1 MHARPLVAAVGGTA
15 ALLTLFAAGA
25 APSIASVEEKPELT
39 ESELADVDQA
49 GLELPGAR
57 SSSAT
62 TFEASGASLTDRI
75 TNLPSLLRAPGA
87 HVQHSA
93 AAAANMSGTHGAKT
107 HMSGTHGSVSQTT
120 EDGITIAGLTDEI
133 AMPDDG
139 LGIVGL
145 VYDEQSDVEFE
156 IRTKQDGEW
165 SRWTRLD
172 SDDTGQGDPG
182 TDPYHVAGAQ
192 GAQVRILG
200 DGWEPKGTRV
210 LLVDPERRD
219 SDAEA
224 VQDNVPVA
232 PQLPPEESES
242 GAGPDAGD
250 GAGTGGRADADS
262 GPGVLD
268 DGSAGTDARQMSYM
282 PGDATVAQPMAGSVK
297 KTDRPTIRSR
307 DDWGAD
313 ESIGS
318 TDPAIADDATA
329 AVVHHTA
336 GANDYDAEDVP
347 AILRG
352 IHTFHVEGQGWD
364 DVGYNMFADKYGRLW
379 EGRAGGLSKAVV
391 GAHAV
396 GYNTG
401 TFGISVL
408 GTFESKAPPQKTL
421 DAVSGAIAWK
431 LSLSGTSA
439 DAKTTVAGE
448 KMRTVIGHRDV
459 GTTSCPGDAFYSALG
474 DVRST
479 AVAMQEG
486 ERSVD
491 AQSEEDEKK
500 SDGESKDKQDED
512 EKSTKKSEDE
522 KSGDEGADDGLG
534 AGVEQLSPGVAED

>member
-1 MHARPLVAAVGGTA
+1 M
-15 ALLTLFAAGA
+15 
-25 APSIASVEEKPELT
+25 
-39 ESELADVDQA
+39 
-49 GLELPGAR
+49 
-57 SSSAT
+57 
-62 TFEASGASLTDRI
+62 SGAY
-75 TNLPSLLRAPGA
+75 
-87 HVQHSA
+87 
-93 AAAANMSGTHGAKT
+93 
-107 HMSGTHGSVSQTT
+107 GSVSQTT
-120 EDGITIAGLTDEI
+120 EDGITIAGLTDSI
-133 AMPDDG
+133 DMPDDG

-145 VYDEQSDVEFE
+145 VYDEHSDVRFE
-156 IRTKQDGEW
+156 IRTKQDGQW
-165 SRWTRLD
+165 SNWSELQ
-172 SDDTGQGDPG
+172 SDEGEEGSPG
-182 TDPYHVAGAQ
+182 TDPYYVAGAQ
-192 GAQVRILG
+192 SAQVRILG
-200 DGWEPKGTRV
+200 DGWEPEGTRV

-232 PQLPPEESES
+232 PQQPAEQQES
-242 GAGPDAGD
+242 D
-250 GAGTGGRADADS
+250 DS
-262 GPGVLD
+262 PGLLD
-268 DGSAGTDARQMSYM
+268 DGSAGTAARQMTYV
-282 PGDATVAQPMAGSVK
+282 PGDATAAQPMSESVK
-297 KTDRPTIRSR
+297 KTDKPKIRSR

-318 TDPAIADDATA
+318 TDPAIADEATA

-391 GAHAV
+391 GAHAG

-408 GTFESKAPPQKTL
+408 GTYESKAPPQKTL

-448 KMRTVIGHRDV
+448 RMRTVIGHRDV

-491 AQSEEDEKK
+491 AQAD
-500 SDGESKDKQDED
+500 KDK
-512 EKSTKKSEDE
+512 KKVRGQEVGQE
-522 KSGDEGADDGLG
+522 E
-534 AGVEQLSPGVAED
+534 VRR

>member
-1 MHARPLVAAVGGTA
+1 MHARPLVAAAAGTA
-15 ALLTLFAAGA
+15 ALFILSTAHGT
-25 APSIASVEEKPELT
+25 PSIAAVDQAPELT
-39 ESELADVDQA
+39 ESELADVDQE

-62 TFEASGASLTDRI
+62 TFEANGSSLTDRVS
-75 TNLPSLLRAPGA
+75 NLPSLLRAPSAQAQGSSA
-87 HVQHSA
+87 TATTMSA
-93 AAAANMSGTHGAKT
+93 AY
-107 HMSGTHGSVSQTT
+107 GSVSQTT
-120 EDGITIAGLTDEI
+120 EDGITIAGLTDQI
-133 AMPDDG
+133 DMPDDG
-139 LGIVGL
+139 LGIIGL
-145 VYDEQSDVEFE
+145 VYDEQSDVRFE
-156 IRTKQDGEW
+156 VRTEQDGQW
-165 SRWTRLD
+165 SDWSELQ
-172 SDDTGQGDPG
+172 SDDTEEGSPG
-182 TDPYHVAGAQ
+182 TDPYYVAGAQ
-192 GAQVRILG
+192 SAQVRILG
-200 DGWEPKGTRV
+200 DGWEPEGTRV

-224 VQDNVPVA
+224 VRDNVPVA
-232 PQLPPEESES
+232 PQDPAEQPARDS
-242 GAGPDAGD
+242 AG
-250 GAGTGGRADADS
+250 ADS
-262 GPGVLD
+262 GDGGEDGPGLFD
-268 DGSAGTDARQMSYM
+268 DESAATDARQMAYV
-282 PGDATVAQPMAGSVK
+282 PGSAATTQNVSAKVK
-297 KTDRPTIRSR
+297 KTDKPTIRSR

-318 TDPAIADDATA
+318 TDPAIEDEATA
-329 AVVHHTA
+329 AIVHHTA

-391 GAHAV
+391 GAHAA

-439 DAKTTVAGE
+439 DAKTTIAGE
-448 KMRTVIGHRDV
+448 RMRTVIGHRDV
-459 GTTSCPGDAFYSALG
+459 GSTSCPGDAFYAELG
-474 DVRST
+474 DVRAT

-486 ERSVD
+486 ERGVD
-491 AQSEEDEKK
+491 AKSEKDAKGEKDSKK
-500 SDGESKDKQDED
+500 SGESKD
-512 EKSTKKSEDE
+512 EKSKSKDKDG
-522 KSGDEGADDGLG
+522 KSGDQGSDDGLG

>member
-15 ALLTLFAAGA
+15 ALLTLFATSA

-62 TFEASGASLTDRI
+62 TFEASGSSLTDRV
-75 TNLPSLLRAPGA
+75 TNLPSLLRAPNAQGS
-87 HVQHSA
+87 SA
-93 AAAANMSGTHGAKT
+93 TATN
-107 HMSGTHGSVSQTT
+107 MSGTHGSVSQTT

-133 AMPDDG
+133 DMPDDE

-145 VYDEQSDVEFE
+145 VYDEHSDVEFE
-156 IRTKQDGEW
+156 IRTKQDAEW
-165 SRWTRLD
+165 SGWTELQ
-172 SDDTGQGDPG
+172 SDGTKEGSPG
-182 TDPYHVAGAQ
+182 TDPYYVAGAQ
-192 GAQVRILG
+192 SAQVRILG
-200 DGWEPKGTRV
+200 DGWEPEGTRV

-232 PQLPPEESES
+232 PQQPGEDAETPSEGGDSQQPAEEDSPGQPGGLE
-242 GAGPDAGD
+242 PGD
-250 GAGTGGRADADS
+250 GAAGTTAQNTAFV
-262 GPGVLD
+262 PG
-268 DGSAGTDARQMSYM
+268 GSAAGTS
-282 PGDATVAQPMAGSVK
+282 AQNMASVK
-297 KTDRPTIRSR
+297 KTDKPKIRDR

-313 ESIGS
+313 ESLGS
-318 TDPAIADDATA
+318 TDPSIADEATA
-329 AVVHHTA
+329 AIVHHTA

-391 GAHAV
+391 GAHAG

-431 LSLSGTSA
+431 LSLSGTSV

-448 KMRTVIGHRDV
+448 RMRTVIGHRDV

-479 AVAMQEG
+479 AVEMQEG

-491 AQSEEDEKK
+491 PQSEKDKK
-500 SDGESKDKQDED
+500 SKD
-512 EKSTKKSEDE
+512 EKSDEKSEDDE
-522 KSGDEGADDGLG
+522 SGDEGSDDGLG

>member
-25 APSIASVEEKPELT
+25 APSIAAVEEKPALT
-39 ESELADVDQA
+39 ESELTDVDQA

-62 TFEASGASLTDRI
+62 TFAASGASLTDRI

-93 AAAANMSGTHGAKT
+93 AAATNMSGTHGAT
-107 HMSGTHGSVSQTT
+107 TNMSGTHGSVSHTT

-133 AMPDDG
+133 DMPDDG

-145 VYDEQSDVEFE
+145 VYDEQSDVDFE

-165 SRWTRLD
+165 SSWTRLD

-200 DGWEPKGTRV
+200 DGWEPQGTRV
-210 LLVDPERRD
+210 LLVDPVRRD

-232 PQLPPEESES
+232 PQQATEEPES
-242 GAGPDAGD
+242 GADPDAGA
-250 GAGTGGRADADS
+250 GAGVRIGSPGALDVDADSDS

-268 DGSAGTDARQMSYM
+268 VGAAGTDARQMSYM
-282 PGDATVAQPMAGSVK
+282 PGDATVAQPLAGSVK
-297 KTDRPTIRSR
+297 KADRPTIRSR

-329 AVVHHTA
+329 AIVHHTA

-352 IHTFHVEGQGWD
+352 IHSFHVEGQGWD

-448 KMRTVIGHRDV
+448 TMRTVIGHRDV

-491 AQSEEDEKK
+491 SQPDEDEKK
-500 SDGESKDKQDED
+500 SG
-512 EKSTKKSEDE
+512 DE
-522 KSGDEGADDGLG
+522 KSGDADADDGLG
-534 AGVEQLSPGVAED
+534 AGVEQLSPGVADA

>member
-1 MHARPLVAAVGGTA
+1 MHARPLVAAVAGAA
-15 ALLTLFAAGA
+15 ALLVLSTAHG
-25 APSIASVEEKPELT
+25 APSIASVEETPELR
-39 ESELADVDQA
+39 ESALADVDQD
-49 GLELPGAR
+49 GLDLPGAR

-62 TFEASGASLTDRI
+62 TFEASGSNLTQRV

-87 HVQHSA
+87 QAQNA
-93 AAAANMSGTHGAKT
+93 AATATN
-107 HMSGTHGSVSQTT
+107 MSGTHGSVAETT

-133 AMPDDG
+133 DMPDDG

-145 VYDEQSDVEFE
+145 VYDEHSEVGFE
-156 IRTKQDGEW
+156 VRTKQDGEW
-165 SRWTRLD
+165 SPWTELD
-172 SDDTGQGDPG
+172 SGETDQGDPG
-182 TDPYHVAGAQ
+182 TAPFYVAGAQ
-192 GAQVRILG
+192 SAQVRVLG
-200 DGWEPKGTRV
+200 DGWKPEGTRV
-210 LLVDPERRD
+210 LLVDPERRE

-224 VQDNVPVA
+224 VRDNVPVA
-232 PQLPPEESES
+232 PQP
-242 GAGPDAGD
+242 
-250 GAGTGGRADADS
+250 
-262 GPGVLD
+262 
-268 DGSAGTDARQMSYM
+268 RQMAYV
-282 PGDATVAQPMAGSVK
+282 PEAATAAQPMSSSVE
-297 KTDRPTIRSR
+297 KTEKPSIRSR

-318 TDPAIADDATA
+318 TDPAIADEATA

-391 GAHAV
+391 GAHAA

-448 KMRTVIGHRDV
+448 RMRTVIGHRDV
-459 GTTSCPGDAFYSALG
+459 GTTSCPGNAFYSVLG

-491 AQSEEDEKK
+491 PKKSEESKDKGDEDEKK
-500 SDGESKDKQDED
+500 SED
-512 EKSTKKSEDE
+512 EKDEKKSDESTGDKDE
-522 KSGDEGADDGLG
+522 KSGDEGSDDGLG
-534 AGVEQLSPGVAED
+534 AGVEQLSPGVAAD